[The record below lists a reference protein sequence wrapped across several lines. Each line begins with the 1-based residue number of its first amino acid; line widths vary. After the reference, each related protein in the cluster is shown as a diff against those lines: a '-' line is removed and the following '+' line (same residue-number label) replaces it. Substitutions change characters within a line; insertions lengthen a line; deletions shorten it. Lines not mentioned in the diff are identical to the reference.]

1 MVRTL
6 LIRGMLAGVAAGL
19 AACIFAWIFGE
30 PQIALAIGFEQHAH
44 AMAGDAAEPEIVSR
58 AMQRTLGLLT
68 AALVYGSA
76 IGGIFA
82 LVFAYA
88 YARIGRFS
96 PRTSAALLAGLGFG
110 ALILVP
116 QIKYPANPPSIGMP
130 ETIGERTALYFLM
143 IALSV
148 IAATAAVSTGRQLAQ
163 RLGGWNSALLA
174 IAAYLVVGAATM
186 AILPAIDEVPS
197 GFSATTL
204 WNFRLAALGTQIV
217 LWTTLGLVF
226 GALTERQLAA
236 SAYRTVPDDA
246 PPRLRP

>member
-88 YARIGRFS
+88 YGRLGRLS
-96 PRTSAALLAGLGFG
+96 PRATAALIAVAGYL